1 MDSAASDNRTAG
13 RQARP
18 DHAHGPAAA
27 QCAGALSG
35 EVSMSEETITK
46 QDAVSFLETAGR
58 NWRFFPRISDDDIE
72 DVRSALV
79 GIVRKF
85 SGGKHDREEI
95 ERLTAERD
103 ALLKGEDLSD
113 LKRQRE
119 ALSDK
124 ISRIERAEER
134 AVNEECT
141 RKQLISIN
149 EARIA
154 SGKRQITMSEFLACV
169 FEEGGDE

>member
-1 MDSAASDNRTAG
+1 MDATAPDYRTAG
-13 RQARP
+13 RQAWP
-18 DHAHGPAAA
+18 DHTHGPAAA

-85 SGGKHDREEI
+85 SGGKQEQEEI

-103 ALLKGEDLSD
+103 SLKTQLAKAMHVVKGWAEWHQLVENDPADDLPYLNGKAWD
-113 LKRQRE
+113 DAE
-119 ALSDK
+119 ALADNAQTFLRS
-124 ISRIERAEER
+124 ISKEEQR
-134 AVNEECT
+134 
-141 RKQLISIN
+141 
-149 EARIA
+149 
-154 SGKRQITMSEFLACV
+154 
-169 FEEGGDE
+169 